1 MKIFFTTSAVICR
14 HINRSK
20 ELQRR
25 NYVEPVAIR
34 YALDGTLG

>member
-25 NYVEPVAIR
+25 NYVEPVR